1 MRVQRLEQRSALFA
15 FGQLGQMAML
25 LFLLLGLL
33 GCASGGGS
41 APVSER
47 TRPTPI
53 SGVDRHIVKPGDTL
67 YSIAWRY
74 GVDYKALSRRNGIG
88 SSYTIYPGQVI
99 YLDVK
104 NKSVTNKSRT
114 AHKKVPSTSQKSVA
128 KTPPGKPVL
137 PVKYASVTGA
147 VNWVWP
153 AKGRIIRNFSPGKG
167 LNKGIDI
174 EGRLGEPVHS
184 AGAGT
189 VVYAGDGLRGY
200 GKLLIIKHDE
210 TYLSAYAHNNKL
222 FVKEG
227 DEVKGNQKIA
237 EIGSSGTDTTKLH
250 FEIRRK
256 GQPVDPLK
264 YLPKRR

>member
-1 MRVQRLEQRSALFA
+1 MAVALA
-15 FGQLGQMAML
+15 
-25 LFLLLGLL
+25 LLLGLF
-33 GCASGGGS
+33 GCASGGGG

-47 TRPTPI
+47 TRPAPI
-53 SGVDRHIVKPGDTL
+53 SGVDRHVVKPGDTL

-88 SSYTIYPGQVI
+88 SSYTIYPGQII
-99 YLDVK
+99 YLDVDK
-104 NKSVTNKSRT
+104 KPVTAKSRPVVKRSPT
-114 AHKKVPSTSQKSVA
+114 TTQKPVA
-128 KTPPGKPVL
+128 KMPAAKPVI
-137 PVKYASVTGA
+137 PVKTAGMIGP

-153 AKGRIIRNFSPGKG
+153 AKGRIIRNYSPASG

-210 TYLSAYAHNNKL
+210 TYLSAYAHNSKL

-227 DEVKGNQKIA
+227 DKVKGNQKIA

-264 YLPKRR
+264 YLPKR